1 MKTKVLLAILVLIFS
16 ASLFSCYE
24 NKKVAVLPFNKGYDV
39 PDNVASL
46 ARRIVTDDIT
56 KRKKFDLISTALV
69 DQGIAETDAADMSS
83 LMFDAAYLGADIM
96 ITGNIELV
104 SPNKESAFD
113 KLVGSVKDN
122 SKYKVDVSCIDVMK
136 DTVIASFSE
145 TYDAELKKMKKNVKK
160 LKLGGRK
167 ATW

>member
-1 MKTKVLLAILVLIFS
+1 MKSKALLTILVLIFS
-16 ASLFSCYE
+16 FSLFSCYE
-24 NKKVAVLPFNKGYDV
+24 NKKVAVFAFNKGYDV
-39 PDNVASL
+39 PNNVASL

-56 KRKKFDLISTALV
+56 KRKKFDLISTDLV
-69 DQGIAETDAADMSS
+69 DQRVAETGAKSEYDLSITVAA
-83 LMFDAAYLGADIM
+83 LGADIM

-113 KLVGSVKDN
+113 KLVGNIKDN
-122 SKYKVDVSCIDVMK
+122 SKYKVDVTCIDVME

-145 TYDAELKKMKKNVKK
+145 TYNVELKKMNKNVKK

-167 ATW
+167 STW

>member
-1 MKTKVLLAILVLIFS
+1 MKTKTLLTSLVLIFS
-16 ASLFSCYE
+16 FSLFSCYE
-24 NKKVAVLPFNKGYDV
+24 NKKVAVLALNKGSDV
-39 PDNVASL
+39 PNNVASL
-46 ARRIVTDDIT
+46 ARKIITDDIT
-56 KRKKFDLISTALV
+56 KRKKFDLISTELV
-69 DQGIAETDAADMSS
+69 DQKISETGASSVSDLIMTAAV
-83 LMFDAAYLGADIM
+83 LGADIM

-122 SKYKVDVSCIDVMK
+122 SKYKVDVTCIDVMK

-145 TYDAELKKMKKNVKK
+145 TYNAELKKMNKNVKK

-167 ATW
+167 STW